1 MNHPDE
7 AKVNVEEGGKDEKTS
22 WQNGVVTGIAGKR
35 IGVNGVLDLR
45 GVPEGDVAGIESL
58 KVNGV
63 VLLDEA
69 NRSALAGVKSTINGS
84 VVVADPDM
92 RLIIEPE
99 MKLSRATVEAMP
111 AGQKLMLIGNIFFQ
125 PDVPAALVAEK
136 FERLHVVGVL
146 IACEG
151 VYGALMGKMERT
163 GVSITLPDDVG
174 RVVRSVGK
182 SDWTQ
187 DYLSRLDDGTTY
199 INMGKTTVP
208 ENIDL
213 GLIERKI
220 VAYHN
225 LGKTVCSEPVAAL
238 LKSRCPTDHG
248 RFSTPENG

>member
-1 MNHPDE
+1 MNHSDE

-84 VVVADPDM
+84 LVVADPDM

-248 RFSTPENG
+248 RFSSPENG